1 MLRRVFRRI
10 KFGCHFFSYRSLLL
24 CTSILNDT
32 GVLNDYV
39 DQLWLKLKT
48 LRPGL
53 KVDDQLRI
61 NKALDCMGVKWN
73 QKNDEYYE
81 GHTTDGNTTL
91 TVTVIPQSV
100 ICRKECNSKLL
111 KQYYVWHPYLY
122 FKKKTMSKRT
132 RMTLN
137 HVWILNDNWN
147 ASLRDST
154 LKTEQWLMNITKP
167 SIHHT

>member
-1 MLRRVFRRI
+1 
-10 KFGCHFFSYRSLLL
+10 
-24 CTSILNDT
+24 
-32 GVLNDYV
+32 
-39 DQLWLKLKT
+39 
-48 LRPGL
+48 
-53 KVDDQLRI
+53 
-61 NKALDCMGVKWN
+61 MGVKWN

-100 ICRKECNSKLL
+100 ICRKECNSELL

-132 RMTLN
+132 RMTIN

-167 SIHHT
+167 SMHHT